1 MADNNLAESVKK
13 SGVKEEDL
21 WVHIELDHKVANVQ
35 AGNVLSGHVYMN
47 IGVKPDNEIK
57 ALTLSFI
64 GLE

>member
-1 MADNNLAESVKK
+1 M
-13 SGVKEEDL
+13 KEEDL

-47 IGVKPDNEIK
+47 IGVKPDNEVK